1 MRYRFFVSLWH
12 GISVFANFSYGIGVL
27 DTPKC
32 HPQKYVEGKYTRS
45 RVPLARK
52 YTDWTGSSQTMAQQ
66 VWNIKLDWSVSS
78 SNPIIKAKL
87 DTDSPCKQ
95 EIVSLLTY

>member
-1 MRYRFFVSLWH
+1 MADHNEVSVFVSLWH
-12 GISVFANFSYGIGVL
+12 GISVIA
-27 DTPKC
+27 KC

-52 YTDWTGSSQTMAQQ
+52 YADWTGSSQTMAQQ
-66 VWNIKLDWSVSS
+66 VWNIKLDSSVSA
-78 SNPIIKAKL
+78 SNPIYKAER